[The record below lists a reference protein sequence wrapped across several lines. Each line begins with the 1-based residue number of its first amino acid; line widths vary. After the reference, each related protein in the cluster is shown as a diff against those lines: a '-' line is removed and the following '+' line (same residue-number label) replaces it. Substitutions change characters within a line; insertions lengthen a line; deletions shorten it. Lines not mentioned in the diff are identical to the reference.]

1 MNEAKATAPPMVL
14 NTREADAKQLARDQ
28 GDTNGGRSRKDAAV
42 NIHNEDGWSTASTSR
57 KLIRSRSPR
66 CDGRP
71 TIQLLL
77 RVGSRRAEG

>member
-42 NIHNEDGWSTASTSR
+42 NIHNEDGWRGLAPSR
-57 KLIRSRSPR
+57 GLRRLR
-66 CDGRP
+66 CADRN
-71 TIQLLL
+71 
-77 RVGSRRAEG
+77 